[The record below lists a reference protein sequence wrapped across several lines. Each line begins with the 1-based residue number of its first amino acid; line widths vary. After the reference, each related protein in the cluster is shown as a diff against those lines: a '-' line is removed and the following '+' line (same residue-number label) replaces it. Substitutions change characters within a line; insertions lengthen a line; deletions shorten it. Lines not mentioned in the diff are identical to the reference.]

1 MVLFV
6 KKKKKKK
13 KKNLF
18 LKKKKQLCI
27 GLFNVFKPD
36 DVCVV

>member
-13 KKNLF
+13 NVYLQNKHS
-18 LKKKKQLCI
+18 LCI

-36 DVCVV
+36 DVLVV